1 MIQTASPGDNKMAM
15 TIKWF
20 LLELSQVDFEIAESL
35 TAGFVIPAYTLT
47 ISLAAQSR
55 N

>member
-1 MIQTASPGDNKMAM
+1 MIQTASPGDNKMA
-15 TIKWF
+15 F
-20 LLELSQVDFEIAESL
+20 FPLELSQVDFEIAESL